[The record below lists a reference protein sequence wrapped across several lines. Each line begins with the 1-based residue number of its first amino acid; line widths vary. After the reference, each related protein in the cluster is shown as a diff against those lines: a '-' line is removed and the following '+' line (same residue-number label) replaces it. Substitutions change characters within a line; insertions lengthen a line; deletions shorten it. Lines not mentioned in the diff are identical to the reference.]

1 MSNHVYLGISL
12 KGRHAAKVNAAL
24 LNDNLELL
32 FCDEMVLDSLEK
44 LLDAY
49 PRVTAAID
57 LPARRGRPS
66 TSDSSS
72 QILKIDASDCPSSI
86 IQTKLV
92 DLDFS
97 DQPDSPRQ
105 YMVCRSA
112 AFFQQILRCLPF
124 TARSLEGRLQRQLIL
139 VEQGL
144 QLPDPFYFFE
154 EITRHHLLT
163 SNLPLETIHSAVE
176 LNALAAATFAH
187 NHASQ
192 LTKNIQKV

>member
-1 MSNHVYLGISL
+1 MSNPVYLGISL
-12 KGRHAAKVNAAL
+12 KGRNAAKVNAAL
-24 LNDNLELL
+24 LTDDLEVL
-32 FCDEMVLDSLEK
+32 FCDEIILDALGK
-44 LLDAY
+44 LLNEY

-66 TSDSSS
+66 TSESSS
-72 QILKIDASDCPSSI
+72 QMLEIDARDGASST
-86 IQTKLV
+86 IQAKLV
-92 DLDFS
+92 DLNFS
-97 DQPDSPRQ
+97 SQPGSPRQ
-105 YMVCRSA
+105 NMLCRSA
-112 AFFQQILRCLPF
+112 TFFQQILCCLPF
-124 TARSLEGRLQRQLIL
+124 AARTLEGRLQRQLIL

-187 NHASQ
+187 DYASQ